1 MVQGWKKISFQ
12 LSLSYIFLYY
22 IHVSILTARFDI
34 TSSQYL
40 LSMTVETL
48 ISDFDR
54 DCKARRYAIRTIES
68 YVSHIRCFL
77 SLSEVDAD
85 YEDLKSFLIH
95 IRDEKGYTLATCNNY
110 FASLSTFYDFLE
122 FEKIVERNL
131 VPAFRKRYL
140 RSYKKQYTPES
151 RQLIDIEAMKQLV
164 NAPEYLVYRTFILFL
179 AKTGVRRNELITL
192 DRADLDLN
200 NLTVHLKHTAKRSNR
215 TVFFDK
221 ETKAFLEAYLAERTD
236 SSPALFVGRQGSHRI
251 TRNQVY
257 DVVSGYAEKLG
268 LHDPRRPSG
277 RKIRSPLLQAL
288 VYYLASKV
296 RYAKSFHSGTPR
308 RFKRRSNRCL

>member
-1 MVQGWKKISFQ
+1 VLPFP
-12 LSLSYIFLYY
+12 Y
-22 IHVSILTARFDI
+22 
-34 TSSQYL
+34 
-40 LSMTVETL
+40 
-48 ISDFDR
+48 
-54 DCKARRYAIRTIES
+54 
-68 YVSHIRCFL
+68 
-77 SLSEVDAD
+77 EVDAD